1 MRVYPSWCYYINEEC
16 LIFTERFNVIN
27 TVQTNKKYKRL
38 NKITM
43 KKNNVLSCSFQ
54 VVIFFFGPRMLSC
67 LSFIVSVFKIS
78 VELSTCMGIAWWE
91 EAKLTLKEKTNKE
104 M

>member
-1 MRVYPSWCYYINEEC
+1 
-16 LIFTERFNVIN
+16 
-27 TVQTNKKYKRL
+27 
-38 NKITM
+38 M

-54 VVIFFFGPRMLSC
+54 VVIFFLVPGC
-67 LSFIVSVFKIS
+67 YHVFHLLCQYSIS
-78 VELSTCMGIAWWE
+78 VEMSTCMGIAWWE

>member
-1 MRVYPSWCYYINEEC
+1 M
-16 LIFTERFNVIN
+16 
-27 TVQTNKKYKRL
+27 
-38 NKITM
+38 
-43 KKNNVLSCSFQ
+43 
-54 VVIFFFGPRMLSC
+54 SC
-67 LSFIVSVFKIS
+67 LVRSKLLFFLGSQDVIMSFIYGIVSVFKIS

>member
-1 MRVYPSWCYYINEEC
+1 
-16 LIFTERFNVIN
+16 
-27 TVQTNKKYKRL
+27 
-38 NKITM
+38 M

-54 VVIFFFGPRMLSC
+54 VGIFFGPRMLLC

>member
-1 MRVYPSWCYYINEEC
+1 MFKQNNNEKKKKCPVLFTPSCY
-16 LIFTERFNVIN
+16 
-27 TVQTNKKYKRL
+27 
-38 NKITM
+38 
-43 KKNNVLSCSFQ
+43 
-54 VVIFFFGPRMLSC
+54 FFLGPRMLSC
-67 LSFIVSVFKIS
+67 LSFIVSVFQIS

>member
-1 MRVYPSWCYYINEEC
+1 MFKQNNNEEKKIMSC
-16 LIFTERFNVIN
+16 LVHS
-27 TVQTNKKYKRL
+27 KL
-38 NKITM
+38 
-43 KKNNVLSCSFQ
+43 L
-54 VVIFFFGPRMLSC
+54 FFLGPRMLSC
-67 LSFIVSVFKIS
+67 LSFIVSVFQIS